1 MKKQTLKL
9 GGILVISMT
18 LIALV
23 ALRVHSPASRTDEG
37 TQVLER
43 VVEVTDDTGSTTG
56 VDTRRTPEQAT
67 GSQDAQATT
76 ESSGSDQD
84 LVRFASTDAKAAFMA
99 HNAIQSGGLA
109 YIQALEVYVVPKN
122 TIKTTGVT
130 TFSSQR
136 YHALLTP
143 NDTFYSSQWHLP
155 KVLAPAAWDNTTG
168 DSTVTVAIIDTGFAL
183 THQDL
188 DSKWA
193 VNDGES
199 GSTVEEGVAPNC
211 TSRGLPLDKSCN
223 NIDDD
228 NDEYVDNKIGWDFVS
243 NDSSVQAGEVDPTNS
258 AAAHGTL
265 VSGLVAAESSN
276 AQGMSGVTWGPKILP
291 LQALGDNGEGDT
303 VSVAL
308 AIRYAVMH
316 GAKVIN
322 LSLGSVGSDPLV
334 AEQVDYAYAQGV
346 VVVAAAGNDNVG
358 SLSYPANYST
368 VVAVGAS
375 DSNDVRASFSNYGS
389 NLALLAPGTSICST
403 SWSNANQT
411 SRYTCGSAGTSFS
424 SPIVAGSVA
433 LLLSQDSSLTP
444 AQVKTA
450 LTATAT
456 KVGGMSGQSFTTLHG
471 YGRLNVYDALKT
483 VSLAKPLGL
492 PLSTRQVSL
501 SAGTGYLRPEMNATC
516 VSYVADAVC
525 RVRAIRTSDNLVL
538 WPDGGIGVSTDANIY
553 WNASTL
559 GLTSGSWIVQTYI
572 EAGGKRSM
580 VNQEALTVSP

>member
-9 GGILVISMT
+9 GGILVVSVT
-18 LIALV
+18 FIALV
-23 ALRVHSPASRTDEG
+23 ALRLHSPASRTDGG
-37 TQVLER
+37 TQVQEK
-43 VVEVTDDTGSTTG
+43 VVEGTDDTASTTS
-56 VDTRRTPEQAT
+56 VDIRRTPEQAT
-67 GSQDAQATT
+67 GSQDVQATT
-76 ESSGSDQD
+76 TSSGSDQD
-84 LVRFASTDAKAAFMA
+84 LVRFASSDAKAAFLA
-99 HNAIQSGGLA
+99 HNDIQPGGLA
-109 YIQALEVYVVPKN
+109 YIQALDVYVVPKN

-136 YHALLTP
+136 YYALLTP

-155 KVLAPAAWDNTTG
+155 KVQAPAAWDNTTG
-168 DSTVTVAIIDTGFAL
+168 DSIVTVAVIDTGFAL

-199 GSTVEEGVAPNC
+199 GSTVEEGAAPNC

-228 NDEYVDNKIGWDFVS
+228 NDEYVDNKIGWDFAS
-243 NDSSVQAGEVDPTNS
+243 NDNSVQAGEVDSTDS

-276 AQGMSGVTWGPKILP
+276 AQGMSGVSWGAKILP

-346 VVVAAAGNDNVG
+346 VVVAAAGNENAG
-358 SLSYPANYST
+358 SLSYPANYAT
-368 VVAVGAS
+368 VIAAGAS
-375 DSNDVRASFSNYGS
+375 DSNDSRASFSNYGS
-389 NLALLAPGTSICST
+389 NLTLLAPGTSICST

-433 LLLSQDSSLTP
+433 LLLSQDPSLTP
-444 AQVKTA
+444 AQVKSA
-450 LTATAT
+450 LTSTAT
-456 KVGGMSGQSFTTLHG
+456 KVAGMNGQSFTTLHG
-471 YGRLNVYDALKT
+471 YGRLNVYDALKA

-516 VSYVADAVC
+516 VSYVTDAVC

-538 WPDGGIGVSTDANIY
+538 WPDGGVGVSTDANIY

-559 GLTSGSWIVQTYI
+559 GLTSGSWLVQTYV
-572 EAGGKRSM
+572 EADGKRSI
-580 VNQEALTVSP
+580 VNQETLTVGP